1 MLQRMPSALGRAF
14 QDLRPGVEKL
24 TYFSAVFDDVPE
36 IVTVLSVFDHEAAIP
51 PPYTRDGL
59 GSSPPLT
66 WRGVPVRAQSLVVL
80 VEDADSPTPQ
90 PLVHAIAWN
99 LPGADGS
106 LGEGELGHVD
116 RRHDGRAMGRNS
128 YLKTAWL
135 PPDPPPGHGPHHYAF
150 QIYALDRRLDFDH
163 PPGRLEILEA
173 MRGHVLAKGCL
184 IGTYERD

>member
-1 MLQRMPSALGRAF
+1 MLQRLPSAFGQVLQGA
-14 QDLRPGVEKL
+14 RPGIDKL
-24 TYFSAVFDDVPE
+24 SCFSAALDEVPE
-36 IVTVLSVFDHEAAIP
+36 SLTVLSVFDDGAPIP

-66 WRGVPVRAQSLVVL
+66 WRGVPRRAQSLVIL

-116 RRHDGRAMGRNS
+116 RRHDGREMGRNS

-150 QIYALDRRLDFDH
+150 QLYALDRRLTFDH
-163 PPGRLEILEA
+163 PPGRGEILES
-173 MRGHVLAKGCL
+173 MREHVLAKGCL